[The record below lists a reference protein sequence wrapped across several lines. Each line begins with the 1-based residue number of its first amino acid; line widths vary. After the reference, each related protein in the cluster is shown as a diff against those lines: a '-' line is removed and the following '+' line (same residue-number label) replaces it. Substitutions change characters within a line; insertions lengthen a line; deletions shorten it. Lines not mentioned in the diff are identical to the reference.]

1 MIATGFPGDSPLRR
15 DKSNFGGCVMN
26 QLSDLI
32 NVAPRYAR
40 SVNLE
45 RDGFT
50 DAAVE
55 GYVVTATAEEFCDG
69 SGGLLPE
76 PEATVPGH

>member
-1 MIATGFPGDSPLRR
+1 
-15 DKSNFGGCVMN
+15 MN

-40 SVNLE
+40 SVIWSARGSPMRQSRGMSLRLPLRN
-45 RDGFT
+45 
-50 DAAVE
+50 
-55 GYVVTATAEEFCDG
+55 FCDG